1 MEMASTGGE
10 RRNGTAV
17 WSQTL
22 LRRLRLWLQAI
33 REAYVALLPVTVLG
47 VMGNTVAQIPYPPY
61 VQWMDAQ
68 FGPGWHAVAM
78 QLYYATLGLMGLLGA
93 MVIAARTT
101 TLSRAQDRRVDRSTV
116 TVSVVAAS
124 AFLLVVLRDPP
135 DFQVLGYAS
144 AFQSILVG
152 VAAAE
157 LMRLLGRWLPSH
169 TTMAGVDGGVSL
181 QSSLHMT
188 GTAALTL
195 LAVWLAHGLWR
206 GLSDAVAGPLLGQG
220 WQWFLLHRPSGD
232 VLNFGMVLLNQLLWM
247 VGINGGQF
255 LYAVSSASG
264 LVAPAAALHS
274 DSLISL
280 MFLNTFVHNGGAG
293 ATWGLILYCITQGKD
308 ASLRRLAW
316 YSVLPALLNMNELL
330 LFGIPLVLSRT
341 LLVPFIAAP
350 LLNCLIATVAYSIFS
365 MPLDGQAVIWS
376 TPVFISGYLMTG
388 GWSGVGVQALCLLC
402 STLVY
407 APFVR
412 QLENARMQRNQAYFK
427 SALDVLMSPEVE
439 AQSGAL
445 DRADAVGEVARCL
458 VRDFR
463 ADIGSSRVTLA
474 YQPQHDAQGR
484 VVGLE
489 SLLRWTHAS
498 HGPVPTAALINV
510 AEECDLIHL
519 IGAWVVQRVCEDL
532 AVWQKAGCI
541 GDSGFTVSVNMSPV
555 QLQSATW
562 VQTVAD
568 ALRTHG
574 IQSKDIDIEITE
586 GRTIANTAL
595 ADKTLAELQA
605 MGLSLSMD
613 DFGMGCT
620 SLLYMHRFKV
630 HAIKLDGVLTRQ
642 VLHNPVDQD
651 IIRCV
656 CRLGHSQ
663 GVYVVAEFVEQAAQR
678 DMLQALGCDFFQGW
692 LYSPAMP
699 ADKVPA
705 YLKAWHK
712 ATQAQPPT

>member
-1 MEMASTGGE
+1 MGVE
-10 RRNGTAV
+10 RRDGTVV
-17 WSQTL
+17 WSQAL
-22 LRRLRLWLQAI
+22 QRRLRLWLQAI

-68 FGPGWHAVAM
+68 FGPIWHALAM

-93 MVIAARTT
+93 MVIAVRTT
-101 TLSRAQDRRVDRSTV
+101 TLYQAQDRRVDRSVV

-152 VAAAE
+152 VAVAE

-169 TTMAGVDGGVSL
+169 TTMGGVDGGVSL
-181 QSSLHMT
+181 QSALHMT

-206 GLSDAVAGPLLGQG
+206 GLSDGVAGPLLGQG
-220 WQWFLLHRPSGD
+220 WHWFLQHRPGGD

-264 LVAPAAALHS
+264 LVAPATALHS
-274 DSLISL
+274 DHLISL

-293 ATWGLILYCITQGKD
+293 ATWGLILYCVTRGKD

-341 LLVPFIAAP
+341 LLLPFIAAP
-350 LLNCLIATVAYSIFS
+350 LLNCLIATLAYAVFG
-365 MPLDGQAVIWS
+365 MPLDGQPVIWS

-388 GWSGVGVQALCLLC
+388 GWGGVAVQALCLFS

-412 QLENARMQRNQAYFK
+412 QLESARLQRNQAYFK

-439 AQSGAL
+439 AQSGNL

-474 YQPQHDAQGR
+474 YQPQHDVQGR

-532 AVWQKAGCI
+532 AVWQKAGLT
-541 GDSGFTVSVNMSPV
+541 GFTVSVNMSPV
-555 QLQSATW
+555 QLHSSTW

-568 ALRTHG
+568 AMRTHG

-586 GRTIANTAL
+586 GRTLANTAQ
-595 ADKTLAELQA
+595 ADKTLADLQA

-630 HAIKLDGVLTRQ
+630 HAIKLDGVLTRK

-699 ADKVPA
+699 ADRIPA

-712 ATQAQPPT
+712 ATQVLPNP

>member
-1 MEMASTGGE
+1 METHGTGGE
-10 RRNGTAV
+10 RREGMAV
-17 WSQTL
+17 GSL
-22 LRRLRLWLQAI
+22 ALKRRLRLWLQAI

-68 FGPGWHAVAM
+68 FGPGWHVVAM
-78 QLYYATLGLMGLLGA
+78 QLYYATMGVMGLMGA

-101 TLSRAQDRRVDRSTV
+101 TLGHVQDRRVERSTI
-116 TVSVVAAS
+116 TVAAVAAS

-169 TTMAGVDGGVSL
+169 TTMAGVDGGISL
-181 QSSLHMT
+181 QSALHMT

-195 LAVWLAHGLWR
+195 LAVWLGHGLWR
-206 GLSDAVAGPLLGQG
+206 VLSDAVVGPLWGQG
-220 WQWFLLHRPSGD
+220 WDWFLQLGPNGD
-232 VLNFGMVLLNQLLWM
+232 VLNFGMVLLNQLLWL
-247 VGINGGQF
+247 VGINGGQY

-264 LVAPAAALHS
+264 LVAPATTLHS

-330 LFGIPLVLSRT
+330 LFGIPLVLSRA

-350 LLNCLIATVAYSIFS
+350 LLNCLIATLAYAVFG
-365 MPLDGQAVIWS
+365 MPLDGQPVIWS

-388 GWSGVGVQALCLLC
+388 GWSGVAVQALCLLC

-412 QLENARMQRNQAYFK
+412 QLEQARMQRNQAFFK

-445 DRADAVGEVARCL
+445 ERADAVGEVARCL
-458 VRDFR
+458 VRDFQ
-463 ADIGSSRVTLA
+463 ADLGSSRVTLA

-510 AEECDLIHL
+510 AEECDLIHH
-519 IGAWVVQRVCEDL
+519 IGAWVVQRACEDL
-532 AVWQKAGCI
+532 AVWQNAGLT
-541 GDSGFTVSVNMSPV
+541 GHPDFTVSLNMSPV
-555 QLQSATW
+555 QLRSDTW
-562 VQTVAD
+562 AQTVAD
-568 ALRTHG
+568 AMHTHG
-574 IQSKDIDIEITE
+574 IQSKNIDIEITE
-586 GRTIANTAL
+586 GRTLANTAQ
-595 ADKTLAELQA
+595 ADKTLADLQA

-630 HAIKLDGVLTRQ
+630 HAIKLDGVLTRD
-642 VLHNPVDQD
+642 VLRNPVDQD

-663 GVYVVAEFVEQAAQR
+663 GVYVVAEFVEQADQR

-712 ATQAQPPT
+712 ATQ